1 MSVEAFCED
10 HGPYDASL
18 RSCPN
23 CASPERSSD
32 NEATDAGFYGDETG
46 PTLPPGYAN
55 EDEGSEPATD
65 IPAKRVG
72 RDFLD
77 VEDGVETEVGPEK
90 RKGRDETELEFAP
103 SSTLGMLWVLE
114 GRRRGYFYP
123 IKHGTV
129 VGREEGDLILED
141 SKVSSSHAKFT
152 VEDDQ
157 FIIWDF
163 GSSNGTYVNGE
174 RIRGATT
181 LQENDQVKIGDT
193 VFVAKFLLSKP
204 KRKVESP
211 ARKKKPG
218 SAKKKSP
225 K

>member
-1 MSVEAFCED
+1 MSVEAFCPI
-10 HGPYDASL
+10 HGPYDAAL
-18 RSCPN
+18 GSCPW
-23 CASPERSSD
+23 CAGAPAQPSED
-32 NEATDAGFYGDETG
+32 DATDAGYNGEGTA
-46 PTLPPGYAN
+46 PTVLPGYA
-55 EDEGSEPATD
+55 EESPSEPETN
-65 IPAKRVG
+65 IPGKRVDH
-72 RDFLD
+72 DFLD
-77 VEDGVETEVGPEK
+77 FEEGVETEVGPEK
-90 RKGRDETELEFAP
+90 RKGADETELEFAP

-129 VGREEGDLILED
+129 IGRTEGDLILED
-141 SKVSSSHAKFT
+141 SKVSASHAKFT

-204 KRKVESP
+204 KRRVERP
-211 ARKKKPG
+211 ARRIKPS
-218 SAKKKSP
+218 SAKKKAS
-225 K
+225 